1 MPTETERKFLVKT
14 EKLCLP
20 GTGRKITQ
28 GYLNSSPER
37 SVRVRL
43 LDQAGYLTI
52 KGKTNASGVTRYEWE
67 REISKSDADELLTLC
82 EPGVISKTR
91 YEIIFKGHLFELDIF
106 HDLNNGL
113 IIAEI
118 ELSDENEPFEKPDWL
133 GEEVTGNIK
142 YYNSY
147 LSKIPYIKW

>member
-14 EKLCLP
+14 EKLHLP
-20 GTGRKITQ
+20 EAGRKITQ

-43 LDQAGYLTI
+43 LDQSGYLTI

-67 REISKSDADELLTLC
+67 REISKSDAVELLTLC

-91 YEIIFKGHLFELDIF
+91 YEIIFKDHLFELDVF

-133 GEEVTGNIK
+133 GKEVTGNIK